1 MRRITDHWSRAQTA
15 IYVGIGITLLV
26 AALAALVQIWWQHLM
41 PWLLHFGTTTFDPL
55 MILDQLLVVSMLGE
69 IFQMVKISLTQQRLF
84 SEPFLVVGLI
94 SVVRRI
100 IIITAESNR
109 FLEQH
114 ETRFALFMGE
124 LVVLGLL
131 LVVLVKGIH
140 ALRQQRLEEG
150 RRLRAE
156 RRAHPEDTPQ
166 LQDVLSGQ
174 G

>member
-1 MRRITDHWSRAQTA
+1 MEAILRIWKRAEA
-15 IYVGIGITLLV
+15 LVYVGIGFTLLV
-26 AALAALVQIWWQHLM
+26 AAVGALLQIWWEYFL
-41 PWLLHFGTTTFDPL
+41 PWFTRFSVAKFDAL
-55 MILDQLLVVSMLGE
+55 AILDQLLVVSMLGE
-69 IFQMVKISLTQQRLF
+69 ILQMVKISLTQRRMF

-109 FLEQH
+109 FIVE
-114 ETRFALFMGE
+114 EGERFSLFMLE
-124 LVVLGLL
+124 LVVLGVLL
-131 LVVLVKGIH
+131 IVLVFGIH
-140 ALRQQRLEEG
+140 KLRSQRLNEA

-156 RRAHPEDTPQ
+156 RRQYPDTPN

>member
-1 MRRITDHWSRAQTA
+1 MQKMLRLWSRAEA
-15 IYVGIGITLLV
+15 VVYVGIGFTLLV
-26 AALAALVQIWWQHLM
+26 AAMGALVQIWWQYFT
-41 PWLLHFGTTTFDPL
+41 PWLLHPATASFDPL
-55 MILDQLLVVSMLGE
+55 TILDQLLVVSMLGE
-69 IFQMVKISLTQQRLF
+69 ILQMVKISLTQRRMF

-114 ETRFALFMGE
+114 EARFTLFMAE

-131 LVVLVKGIH
+131 LVVLVFGIH
-140 ALRQQRLEEG
+140 KLRHQRLEEA

-156 RRAHPEDTPQ
+156 RREHPETPN

>member
-1 MRRITDHWSRAQTA
+1 MRKLLTLWSRAEA
-15 IYVGIGITLLV
+15 AVYIGIGFTLLL
-26 AALAALVQIWWQHLM
+26 AALGALVQIWGQYFV
-41 PWLLHFGTTTFDPL
+41 PWFLHPSLQSFDAL
-55 MILDQLLVVSMLGE
+55 SILDQLLVVSMLGE
-69 IFQMVKISLTQQRLF
+69 ILQMVKISLTQRRMF

-109 FLEQH
+109 FIEQH
-114 ETRFALFMGE
+114 ETRFTLFMGE
-124 LVVLGLL
+124 LVVLGFL
-131 LVVLVKGIH
+131 LVVLVFSIH
-140 ALRQQRLEEG
+140 KLRRQRLEEA

-156 RRAHPEDTPQ
+156 RREHPDTPN

>member
-1 MRRITDHWSRAQTA
+1 MDKLLTLWKRAESVVY
-15 IYVGIGITLLV
+15 IGIGITLLI
-26 AALAALVQIWWQHLM
+26 AAVGALVQIWLVYFL
-41 PWLLHFGTTTFDPL
+41 PWFTRFSSASFDAL
-55 MILDQLLVVSMLGE
+55 AILDQLLVVSMLGE
-69 IFQMVKISLTQQRLF
+69 ILQMVKISLTQRRMF

-109 FLEQH
+109 FMEQH
-114 ETRFALFMGE
+114 ESRFLLFMGE

-131 LVVLVKGIH
+131 LVVLVYGIH
-140 ALRQQRLEEG
+140 TLRKQRLEEA

-156 RRAHPEDTPQ
+156 RRQYPDTPQ
-166 LQDVLSGQ
+166 LQDVLTGQ

>member
-1 MRRITDHWSRAQTA
+1 MRKLLNIWSRAEA
-15 IYVGIGITLLV
+15 AVYVGIGFTLLI
-26 AALAALVQIWWQHLM
+26 AAIGALLQIWWQYFR
-41 PWLLHFGTTTFDPL
+41 PWFIHPTTTTFDPL
-55 MILDQLLVVSMLGE
+55 SILDQLLIVSMLGE
-69 IFQMVKISLTQQRLF
+69 ILQMVKISLTQRRMF

-109 FLEQH
+109 FIEQH
-114 ETRFALFMGE
+114 ENRFTLFMGE
-124 LVVLGLL
+124 LVILGLL
-131 LVVLVKGIH
+131 LVVLVYGIH
-140 ALRQQRLEEG
+140 KLRKQRLEEA

-156 RRAHPEDTPQ
+156 RREHPDTPN